1 VQTFQKY
8 RDRYVGSIAG
18 ESLGYFSVDPK
29 KMKAAT
35 AAATTRR
42 QLVAAMTP
50 LEVEANRAKYR
61 TVYGKDWTPT
71 VRGRISCLSIANITF
86 APLLSERG
94 CRTLG
99 YESATA
105 TSSVLNMRWAFMRG
119 LARQAASPPRPT
131 KLQLRRLVHHL

>member
-1 VQTFQKY
+1 
-8 RDRYVGSIAG
+8 
-18 ESLGYFSVDPK
+18 
-29 KMKAAT
+29 
-35 AAATTRR
+35 
-42 QLVAAMTP
+42 
-50 LEVEANRAKYR
+50 
-61 TVYGKDWTPT
+61 
-71 VRGRISCLSIANITF
+71 LSIANITF

-119 LARQAASPPRPT
+119 LAGRAASPRDLP